1 MRTET
6 YLTRE
11 TLLKR
16 IKNCQDESAWH
27 EFHELY
33 QSFIFAVIARMNIF
47 QQDREDLFQHIM
59 LTLWNKLPQFD
70 YNQQQGKFRNWLYTV
85 TKHEVL
91 AFLKSQN
98 RYQTLHNQLTA
109 TADSA
114 SNQNILGD
122 LVQKEWEL
130 HLAAMAFK
138 NIKNK
143 VSEAC
148 MDAFLAGLEGEAVEQ
163 TAERLKLN
171 EKSIYVYRMRVK
183 NALAAE
189 VRALKDYLE

>member
-114 SNQNILGD
+114 SNQDILSD

-138 NIKNK
+138 NIKTK